1 MSIENELATH
11 IIRETWE
18 ELFGAEEY
26 DVDQLTDKLNEKI
39 KGIRRE
45 NAKELEE

>member
-1 MSIENELATH
+1 MNIENELATH

-39 KGIRRE
+39 KQIKKE
-45 NAKELEE
+45 NAEELE